1 MENKQSNTHTEA
13 SFRQFGISNWALNNK
28 KVVMVLT
35 TVIFI
40 WGVYTYITVPKES
53 FPEIVIPTIYV
64 GTPYPGN
71 SAEDIEK
78 LISRPLEKEINT
90 ITGIDKLTSSS
101 VQGYSAINI
110 EFDFAVAPQE
120 ALRKV
125 KDAVDKA
132 MSDPEFPKDLPA
144 EPNIFEM
151 NFSELMPIMNINLS
165 GDYSLEDLKEYAE
178 KLKDEIE
185 ELPEI
190 NKVEIKGLSEKEVAV
205 EINNIALEARQ
216 LSFNDVADALKY
228 QNMTISGGDI
238 RMGNMNRSVKVSGEF
253 KNMQDIENV
262 IIKNEHQEI
271 VYLRDVAT
279 VQFKEKEKDSYARE
293 FTKPVVSLDVIKRG
307 GQNLLEASDKIKEV
321 IATSKADF
329 LPDNLTLTITN
340 DQTDFTRMQVSDLEN
355 NIFFGIVLVVFV
367 IMFWLGLRNALF
379 VGIAIPLTM
388 LLSFSILSLMGIT
401 LNLMVLFSL
410 ILALGMF
417 VDNSIVVVENINR
430 LMTEGHSRFEAAKL
444 GVGEV
449 AWAIIISTLT
459 NVVAYI
465 PLGVW
470 PGMMGEFMGY
480 LPLTVIVVLFASLV
494 VALIINPVMCLQY
507 MRIDEVVTNRK
518 RLWTIASV
526 LGGIGL
532 LSIIAGALWLGNIL
546 LLLALMM
553 VLNEYVLAPY
563 SKKFQ
568 EGPLMRLDGFYK
580 KVLLVSLR
588 EGRKRYWF
596 LGTFGLLIVSVIF
609 FMAFPPKIIFFP
621 IGDPQYVNVFIEKPI
636 GTNIEETNRVTKE
649 IEQEI
654 LQLIQKYEDPALQG
668 KNKNFLISSVIAN
681 VGNGTSDPNQGPSLE
696 NTPHKGRIT
705 ISFVESRLR
714 RGVSSTDVMN
724 ALRATLKEYPDASI
738 VVTPSE
744 NGPPQGPPINIEVR
758 GDNYDSL
765 LVAATKI
772 KEIVETK
779 YIGGI
784 EGLKIDV
791 DKNKPELPIEIDT
804 DRARRYGLSVGQIG
818 DAIRT
823 SIYGREVSTFKDGVD
838 DHEINLRFPYTTRN
852 DASDILNQRI
862 TFRDMTSGQIV
873 QVPISAI
880 AHYNESYTFSAVKRK
895 NMDRVVTIYS
905 NVLDG
910 YNPTEVVQQI
920 KSELANYEAP
930 MGTSYAFTGQQEEQ
944 AKEMS
949 FLLVALIVALVGV
962 VMVLIGQFNSLSTP
976 LVLMFSI
983 LFSFIGVFLGLV
995 IFRQDFVII
1004 MTMLG
1009 IISLAGVVVNNAIVL
1024 IDFTLMLIDRRKEE
1038 LGLGKEEHLPW
1049 AELKRITIESGA
1061 TRLRPVMLTAI
1072 TTVLGLVPLVFGLN
1086 IDFINWFA
1094 TYDANFYL
1102 GGDNVAFWKPMSL
1115 AIIYGVIFSFFLTLI
1130 MVPVMFVMLQKVK
1143 YRFSYKLPTN
1153 DHPSQS

>member
-110 EFDFAVAPQE
+110 EFDFEVAPQE

-532 LSIIAGALWLGNIL
+532 LSILAGAIWLGNIL

-823 SIYGREVSTFKDGVD
+823 SIYGREVTTFKDGVD

-1153 DHPSQS
+1153 DLPSQS

>member
-580 KVLLVSLR
+580 KVLVVSLR

-596 LGTFGLLIVSVIF
+596 LGTFGLLILSVVF
-609 FMAFPPKIIFFP
+609 FSLFPPKIIFFP

-823 SIYGREVSTFKDGVD
+823 SIYGREVSTFKDGID

-1153 DHPSQS
+1153 DLPSQS